1 MKQPW
6 PIISLNS
13 VSSTNNYASQLLSE
27 NKIVEETVITAYKQ
41 EHGRGQ
47 QDNIWESEPGKN
59 LTFSLVLSTNF
70 IEAKNQFVLSQA
82 ISLAIIDFLRLYK
95 LKAKIK
101 WPNDIYINENKIAGI
116 LIENSVIDTTLLHSI
131 IGIGLNVN
139 QETFEENISDGVS
152 MKTLLFKEFVLQEV
166 LDNLL
171 NCIKNWVEYLK
182 TNNYTDLKKEYL
194 DNLHRYG
201 EKKMFS
207 SNAVDFYGTITDVEE
222 TGELVILAGDGR
234 KLKFMFKEIQFI

>member
-47 QDNIWESEPGKN
+47 QDNIWESGTGKN
-59 LTFSLVLSTNF
+59 LTFSLVLFTNF

-95 LKAKIK
+95 INAKIK
-101 WPNDIYINENKIAGI
+101 WPNDIYVNENKIAGI
-116 LIENSVIDTTLLHSI
+116 LIENSVMDNTLLHSV

-139 QETFEENISDGVS
+139 QGHFAKNISNAIS
-152 MKTLLFKEFVLQEV
+152 MKTLLSKEFVLQEV

-171 NCIKNWVEYLK
+171 NCIKNWVDYLK
-182 TNNYTDLKKEYL
+182 ANNYSDLKKEYL
-194 DNLHRYG
+194 DNLYRFG
-201 EKKMFS
+201 EKNMFS
-207 SNAVDFYGTITDVEE
+207 SKAVDFSGTITDVEE

-234 KLKFMFKEIQFI
+234 KLKFMFKEVQFI